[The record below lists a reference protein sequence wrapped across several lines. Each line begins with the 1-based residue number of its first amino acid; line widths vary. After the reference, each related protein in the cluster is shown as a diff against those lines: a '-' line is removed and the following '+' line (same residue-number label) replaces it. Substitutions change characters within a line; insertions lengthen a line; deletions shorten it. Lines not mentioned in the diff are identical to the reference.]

1 VTLRHKGNVT
11 PAPSGLVL
19 AGPLVKVTLGPH
31 PDDAKAT
38 AAAGGTPKTIDHYL
52 MVDTGAQSTIVEN
65 VIAQAL
71 GLIPIRYVQV
81 MGVSGKAEDCP
92 LYRMS
97 ITISMKE
104 DGTGVGGQAFFV
116 TNVAGVASPPKPL
129 THIGLLGRDFLSH
142 VRLLYDGPKGEFEL
156 VDYRHVSQ
164 RRKAAPKPPHL
175 GGWKVID
182 RARRAGR
189 KHKGGRYPGK

>member
-11 PAPSGLVL
+11 PAPLGLVL

-38 AAAGGTPKTIDHYL
+38 AAAGGTPKTMDHYL
-52 MVDTGAQSTIVEN
+52 MVDTGAQSTVVEN
-65 VIAQAL
+65 VVAQAL

-97 ITISMKE
+97 VTISMVE
-104 DGTGVGGQAFFV
+104 DGTGGQGQAFFV
-116 TNVAGVASPPKPL
+116 ANVAGVASPPKPL
-129 THIGLLGRDFLSH
+129 THTGLLGRDFLQY

-164 RRKAAPKPPHL
+164 PRKPIPKPPVL
-175 GGWKVID
+175 GGWKGVQQ
-182 RARRAGR
+182 ARKSGR
-189 KHKGGRYPGK
+189 RHKRKGRR